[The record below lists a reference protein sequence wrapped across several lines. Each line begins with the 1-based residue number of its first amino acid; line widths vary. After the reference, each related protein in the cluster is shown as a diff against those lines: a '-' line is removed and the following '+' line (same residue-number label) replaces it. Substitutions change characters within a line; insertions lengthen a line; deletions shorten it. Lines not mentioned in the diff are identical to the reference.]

1 MKKLATSFILILG
14 LSFAGF
20 QSFASEGEKSLK
32 SNTSFSTNPWEVFKD
47 IVYTYKTSNVDFMY
61 TSKAEQEAFLQAAD
75 EMKGRISEHSDF
87 HADEKIKRID
97 QAVTI
102 FKYLWEMKD
111 KIQVGNEELELIE
124 IPEVI

>member
-14 LSFAGF
+14 LSFAGL
-20 QSFASEGEKSLK
+20 QSFASEVEKTPK
-32 SNTSFSTNPWEVFKD
+32 SNSVISENPWEVFKEV
-47 IVYTYKTSNVDFMY
+47 VYTHKTSNVDFMY
-61 TSKAEQEAFLQAAD
+61 TSKAEQEAFLNAAI
-75 EMKGRISEHSDF
+75 EMKGRISEHADF

-102 FKYLWEMKD
+102 FKYLWEIKD
-111 KIQVGNEELELIE
+111 KIQLGSEELELIE